1 MMNLSILK
9 PRRFYKWLFL
19 AALFLG
25 IFFRPVRPQA
35 QTGSVT
41 PVHDPCIIKSEGYYY
56 VFCTAD
62 RISIRRSADLNL
74 WQYLGSVFT
83 SLPAWGVAEVPGLSN
98 IWAPDIFYHNGTYYL
113 YYSLSTFG
121 SNRSRIGLVTN
132 TTLDRAN
139 PNYNWVDQGK
149 VYESNPDQSNFNAID
164 PNVARD
170 ASGRFWL
177 SFGSFWSGIKLVELD
192 STTFK
197 PAPNSRL
204 YSIASRP
211 GSTAIEAP
219 FIVYKDG
226 YYYLFVSFDLCCQG
240 VNSTYRIMVGRADQI
255 TGAYRDKNG
264 TSLLS
269 GGGTQVLTGSGRWR
283 GPGHCAVLLEED
295 ASWLVYHA
303 YDAQNNGTP
312 TLRISRLYWDQNG
325 WPTLDE
331 SSKAEQSEGA
341 APSDNILYQ
350 NYPNPFNPTTTIE
363 YDIPNSRHVRLAI
376 YDVLG
381 KRIKTLMNGQQPAGR
396 YHVAWDGT
404 DEQHLELPAGVYFC
418 RMEARNFSKVIKLV
432 LLR

>member
-1 MMNLSILK
+1 MNLFL
-9 PRRFYKWLFL
+9 PNPGRFYKALFL
-19 AALFLG
+19 AALFLEM
-25 IFFRPVRPQA
+25 FFQPGRPHA

-56 VFCTAD
+56 IFNTAN
-62 RISIRRSADLNL
+62 RISIRRSADLNS

-83 SLPAWGVAEVPGLSN
+83 SLPAWGVAEVPGVSN

-121 SNRSRIGLVTN
+121 SNRSRIGLATN

-139 PNYNWVDQGK
+139 PDYNWVDQGK
-149 VYESNPDQSNFNAID
+149 VYESNPGQSNFNAID

-219 FIVYKDG
+219 YIVYKDG

-240 VNSTYRIMVGRADQI
+240 VNSTYRIMVGRSAQI

-264 TSLLS
+264 APLSS
-269 GGGTQVLTGSGRWR
+269 GGGSQVLAGFGRWR

-312 TLRISRLYWDQNG
+312 TLRINRLYWDQDG

-331 SSKAEQSEGA
+331 TSVVEQKGGTA
-341 APSDNILYQ
+341 APGEYVLYQ
-350 NYPNPFNPTTTIE
+350 NYPNPFNPNTAIR
-363 YDIPNSRHVRLAI
+363 YQLSAVSDVRLMI

-381 KRIKTLMNGQQPAGR
+381 RPVRTLVDTRQQAGS
-396 YHVAWDGT
+396 HQVIWAGV
-404 DEQHLELPAGVYFC
+404 DEQNLPAAAGVYFC
-418 RMEARNFSKVIKLV
+418 RLVAGEFSQVIKLA